1 MRNLIF
7 AAALPLAI
15 AGCAQILPTESVVN
29 FAVADP
35 AVASSAIPVRSFIT
49 GFEPRVATGP
59 APWRGLNDAQAPE
72 VEGTN

>member
-1 MRNLIF
+1 MRNLTF

-15 AGCAQILPTESVVN
+15 AGCTQALPTESVVN

-35 AVASSAIPVRSFIT
+35 AVATSAILTPSFIA

-59 APWRGLNDAQAPE
+59 APWRGSNDAQAPDA
-72 VEGTN
+72 EGTN

>member
-1 MRNLIF
+1 MRNLTF

-15 AGCAQILPTESVVN
+15 AGCAQTLPTESVVN

-35 AVASSAIPVRSFIT
+35 AVAISAIPARSFIM

-59 APWRGLNDAQAPE
+59 APWRGSNDAQAPDA
-72 VEGTN
+72 EGTN

>member
-1 MRNLIF
+1 MKNLTF

-15 AGCAQILPTESVVN
+15 AGCAQTLPTESVVN

-35 AVASSAIPVRSFIT
+35 AAIISAIPARSFIT

-59 APWRGLNDAQAPE
+59 APWRGSNDAQAPDA
-72 VEGTN
+72 EGTN

>member
-1 MRNLIF
+1 MRNLTF

-15 AGCAQILPTESVVN
+15 AGCAQTLPTESVVN

-35 AVASSAIPVRSFIT
+35 AVATSAILVPSFIT

-59 APWRGLNDAQAPE
+59 APWRGLNDAQAPDA
-72 VEGTN
+72 EGTN